1 MTDYEEI
8 TDSSYNKGRFSGDD
22 MSYDKGGSVMT
33 DTRSLLASA
42 MTKVYTWMLV
52 ALLVTTGVALY
63 TVSSP
68 RLLQL
73 IYGNS
78 AVIWILFIAELGLV
92 LGLSAGLQKIKQSTA
107 ILLFLIYAAL
117 NGLVLS
123 SIFFAYDIGSIYSAF
138 AASALTF
145 GVMSLVGAL
154 TKRDLSGLGG
164 ILFMGLIGVIIASVI
179 NIFWSN
185 DILDSVITY
194 IGVFIFVGL
203 TAYDTQKIKQMMSMA
218 DSQSVGKVAI
228 YGALSL
234 YLDFINLFLY
244 ILRLFGRNRN

>member
-1 MTDYEEI
+1 M
-8 TDSSYNKGRFSGDD
+8 
-22 MSYDKGGSVMT
+22 M
-33 DTRSLLASA
+33 
-42 MTKVYTWMLV
+42 V

-203 TAYDTQKIKQMMSMA
+203 TAYDTQKIKQMMSY
-218 DSQSVGKVAI
+218 ST
-228 YGALSL
+228 
-234 YLDFINLFLY
+234 
-244 ILRLFGRNRN
+244 LRCR

>member
-8 TDSSYNKGRFSGDD
+8 TDSSYNKGRFSFFF

-42 MTKVYTWMLV
+42 MTKVYTWMMV